1 MISTVLVNA
10 LEEFGSQNDW
20 LPNDVAFMGV
30 VDLHCHN
37 PWTTNRGQLRTN
49 RNWSPIFGP
58 CQLNADQGKSPMALD
73 ACHRCCSS
81 PPPIFYV
88 DSMSRDTKVAGYNGM
103 ISTMLVNALE
113 EFGSQNDWLP
123 NDVAFMGVVGVC
135 AGILFSSWMC
145 DRHGRKTALQ
155 LANSIYLVGTVIMC
169 VSISHNEIVAGRIIS
184 SIGLGVLSVTPPIYI
199 AEDLHYRNPWTTNR
213 GQLRTNRNWSPI
225 FGPCQLNADQGKSPM
240 ALDACHRCCSSPPP
254 IFYVDSMSRDTKV
267 AGYNGMISTV
277 LVNAL
282 EEFGSQNDWL
292 PNDVAFMGV
301 VGKSPMALDACH
313 RCCSSPP
320 PIFYVDSMSRD
331 TKVAGYN
338 GLVHTIHPPSTSP

>member
-30 VDLHCHN
+30 V
-37 PWTTNRGQLRTN
+37 
-49 RNWSPIFGP
+49 
-58 CQLNADQGKSPMALD
+58 GKSPMALD
-73 ACHRCCSS
+73 ASLRCCSS

-88 DSMSRDTKVAGYNGM
+88 DSMSRDTKVASYNGM
-103 ISTMLVNALE
+103 ISTM
-113 EFGSQNDWLP
+113 
-123 NDVAFMGVVGVC
+123 
-135 AGILFSSWMC
+135 
-145 DRHGRKTALQ
+145 
-155 LANSIYLVGTVIMC
+155 
-169 VSISHNEIVAGRIIS
+169 
-184 SIGLGVLSVTPPIYI
+184 
-199 AEDLHYRNPWTTNR
+199 
-213 GQLRTNRNWSPI
+213 
-225 FGPCQLNADQGKSPM
+225 
-240 ALDACHRCCSSPPP
+240 
-254 IFYVDSMSRDTKV
+254 
-267 AGYNGMISTV
+267 

-331 TKVAGYN
+331 TKVADYN
-338 GLVHTIHPPSTSP
+338 GMISTVLVNALEEFGSQNDWLPNDVAFMGVVGKSPMALDASLRNDIYNVSECIRGIWEPK